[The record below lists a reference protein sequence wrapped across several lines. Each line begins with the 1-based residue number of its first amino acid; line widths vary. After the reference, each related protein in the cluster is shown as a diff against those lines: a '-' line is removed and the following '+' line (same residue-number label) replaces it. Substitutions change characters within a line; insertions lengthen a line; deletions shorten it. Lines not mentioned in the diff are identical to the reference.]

1 MVFRILLWYGS
12 KVIWRIGI
20 NLSSLGPIN
29 LICLKFYLVSLK
41 AQFFD
46 LFSLLP
52 VFTLMIFLMSLVSLK
67 STFRSHNDAKHLVSI
82 VNIELA
88 KIIILLKVK
97 KL

>member
-1 MVFRILLWYGS
+1 
-12 KVIWRIGI
+12 
-20 NLSSLGPIN
+20 
-29 LICLKFYLVSLK
+29 
-41 AQFFD
+41 
-46 LFSLLP
+46 
-52 VFTLMIFLMSLVSLK
+52 MIFLMSLVSLK